1 MTLIN
6 LLDLCFDAHFS
17 FFSFLEFLLHLL
29 LMGSRHN
36 VVLSLVLLLS
46 HPLLICF
53 WIVATWCKLVYS
65 LVINDLLFF
74 NVAQLGN
81 VVSFIEFFLYE
92 PGLHLP
98 NSVIMDKFFV
108 LGEIEELWSQFTL
121 LLVDQLLPK
130 PFLGILRS
138 DPLLECWGIP
148 ICMRCSC
155 RTLRPWRF
163 QQGDF
168 WAVAYWTLV
177 REALEKYFGDV
188 LVITHVWSLR
198 WHSETW
204 WEVSSSWIHAF
215 VHKMVHVV
223 IPRLVGQL

>member
-1 MTLIN
+1 
-6 LLDLCFDAHFS
+6 
-17 FFSFLEFLLHLL
+17 
-29 LMGSRHN
+29 MGSRHN

-108 LGEIEELWSQFTL
+108 LGEIEEL
-121 LLVDQLLPK
+121 
-130 PFLGILRS
+130 
-138 DPLLECWGIP
+138 
-148 ICMRCSC
+148 
-155 RTLRPWRF
+155 
-163 QQGDF
+163 
-168 WAVAYWTLV
+168 
-177 REALEKYFGDV
+177 
-188 LVITHVWSLR
+188 
-198 WHSETW
+198 
-204 WEVSSSWIHAF
+204 
-215 VHKMVHVV
+215 
-223 IPRLVGQL
+223 